1 MSASLKKAA
10 LGKKI
15 ALGLA
20 VAGLALGL
28 SACISVFPKTKPAGM
43 YRFGTTAPA
52 ASKGPPGTMFG
63 VLKAPTV
70 FTRPSAGDRILT
82 TSPGGEAAYVADAR
96 WVAPASVQFDEAL
109 ARAFDADPGRARL
122 IGRGEVAKAQLVVR
136 LEVRAFE
143 AAYVNGPKAPPEIL
157 VQVRGVI
164 NRTGDRAL
172 VGDQVFEAKVKA
184 SDNRVGPIVAAF
196 DQANAKVI
204 GDIVGWINAA
214 GAGLPAE

>member
-1 MSASLKKAA
+1 MTAFRIKTLVAGVA
-10 LGKKI
+10 T
-15 ALGLA
+15 LGLA
-20 VAGLALGL
+20 LSL
-28 SACISVFPKTKPAGM
+28 SACISVFPKAKPSGM
-43 YRFGTTAPA
+43 YRFGATPPA
-52 ASKGPPGTMFG
+52 ASKGPPGAMFG

-82 TSPGGEAAYVADAR
+82 TGPGGEAAYVAGAR
-96 WVAPASVQFDEAL
+96 WIAPASVQFDEAL

-136 LEVRAFE
+136 LEVRTFE
-143 AAYVNGPKAPPEIL
+143 AAYVDGPKSAPEVI

-184 SDNRVGPIVAAF
+184 ADNRVAPIVAAF

-214 GAGLPAE
+214 GAGLPAT